1 MFVIIFQ
8 QPKASTEPDSIAEAV
23 EDDNVFEGETKRRK
37 ANDVTGGDED
47 ESGIEKKP
55 ERPAGAS
62 VIIFFVYL

>member
-8 QPKASTEPDSIAEAV
+8 QPKASAEPDSIAEAV
-23 EDDNVFEGETKRRK
+23 EDDDVFEGETQKRK

-55 ERPAGAS
+55 ERPAG
-62 VIIFFVYL
+62 VNLIFFVYL